1 MNTIQK
7 YAFLNSMVIGGVVL
21 QGLLGILTSVQ
32 TLKYG
37 KLDLHE
43 SKELDPLYFL
53 SVLDL

>member
-1 MNTIQK
+1 
-7 YAFLNSMVIGGVVL
+7 MVIGGVVL